1 MAAKQTKQ
9 KAADTSTGKTAP
21 ANPLGQSVQRL
32 VGVAAKR
39 VTASLT
45 DKMTATTGR
54 LTAYAD
60 HIKDNIKDT
69 ALDLTSGITSGLGG
83 DDGAGADGRFKVTSI
98 IEQIDVGAPIDLV
111 YDQWTRF
118 TEFPEFMKNVENV
131 EQVSDE
137 KLRWTVRVLRSHR
150 TWESTIREQT
160 PRDRIVWTSDG
171 AKGYVDGAVTFHE
184 LAPDLTRVVLVLEY
198 HPHGLFER
206 TGNLWRAQGRRA
218 RLELKNFQRHVM
230 TQAVLHPDEVE
241 GWHGEIH
248 DGEVVEETD
257 QDAAAERDDEEE
269 PQPKQRRA
277 RTSRSRGGTAATKN
291 TSTSR
296 RRSRT

>member
-1 MAAKQTKQ
+1 MVTRNAKQK
-9 KAADTSTGKTAP
+9 GKTAP
-21 ANPLGQSVQRL
+21 ANPVGKSVRKL
-32 VGVAAKR
+32 VGIAAKR
-39 VTASLT
+39 VTSSLT
-45 DKMTATTGR
+45 DRMSATTDR

-60 HIKDNIKDT
+60 HVKDNIKET
-69 ALDLTSGITSGLGG
+69 ALDLTSGITGGSGSDG
-83 DDGAGADGRFKVTSI
+83 DRSDGRFKVTSI

-118 TEFPEFMKNVENV
+118 TDYPEFMKNVENV

-150 TWESTIREQT
+150 TWESTIREQVA
-160 PRDRIVWTSDG
+160 RDRIVWTSEG

-198 HPHGLFER
+198 HPRGLFER

-230 TQAVLHPDEVE
+230 TQAVLHPDDIE

-248 DGEVVEETD
+248 DGEVVE
-257 QDAAAERDDEEE
+257 DE
-269 PQPKQRRA
+269 PKPK
-277 RTSRSRGGTAATKN
+277 RTTRSRRGMPATKDKP
-291 TSTSR
+291 TST